1 MVFLIIFGVG
11 IALTVVTFV
20 IGELFDLG
28 DFGEHGAEH
37 LGVDGASPFSSRVLF
52 VFMTAF
58 GGFGFI
64 AQSADWPLAGS
75 VLMALFGGLAVG
87 AGTFFMIILPMAR
100 QQGTTSFKGSDLLEL
115 QGEVV
120 DDIPAG
126 GLGRVSF
133 LPPGTGARVSRAARA
148 QSGGHIAPGTA
159 VRVVNI
165 GPTSITVTPVDYY
178 RESAPLVREG

>member
-11 IALTVVTFV
+11 FMLTVVTFIV
-20 IGELFDLG
+20 GELFDLG
-28 DFGEHGAEH
+28 DLGGDGADT
-37 LGVDGASPFSSRVLF
+37 LGADGASPFSSRVLF

-64 AQSADWPLAGS
+64 AQSADWALPAAVLAGL
-75 VLMALFGGLAVG
+75 VGGGGVA
-87 AGTFFMIILPMAR
+87 AGTFFLIVLPMAR
-100 QQGTTSFKGSDLLEL
+100 QQGTTSFKGEDLIEL

-133 LPPGTGARVSRAARA
+133 LPPGTGARVSRAARS

-159 VRVVNI
+159 VRVVNV
-165 GPTSITVTPVDYY
+165 GPTSITVAPVDYY
-178 RESAPLVREG
+178 KGARD